1 MTASEDLVARL
12 RGGERVALARAIT
25 AVENETAEAAG
36 ILRAIQPHL
45 GHARVHGF
53 TGPPGV
59 GKSTLVDAYIT
70 ELRQRNARV
79 GVIAVDPSS
88 PVSGGAILGDRV
100 RMTSHGLDPEVF
112 VRSIAARGHLG
123 GLSATTAFVVDVMDA
138 AGKDVIV
145 IETVGTGQSEVEVA
159 QIADTKVVICAPG
172 AGDDVQAI
180 KAGILE
186 IGDLLVVNKADLPAA
201 EVTAAYLSGMLG
213 LRRRAAPGGW
223 TPEVLTTT
231 ATSGAGVAAL
241 ADAIERHDA
250 FLGETGRKAGSGPR
264 LRALLAETAAR
275 LAAERVGALDEAAL
289 ASLIAAVRG
298 GELDIRSAA
307 ERLLKQV
314 SGER

>member
-1 MTASEDLVARL
+1 MVARL
-12 RGGERVALARAIT
+12 RAGERVALARAIT
-25 AVENETAEAAG
+25 AVENETAGAAG

-53 TGPPGV
+53 TGPPGA

-70 ELRQRNARV
+70 ELRKRGLSV

-88 PVSGGAILGDRV
+88 PISGGAILGDRV

-145 IETVGTGQSEVEVA
+145 IETVGAGQSEVEVA
-159 QIADTKVVICAPG
+159 QVADTKVVVCAPG

-201 EVTAAYLSGMLG
+201 AVTAKHLQGMLS
-213 LRRRAAPGGW
+213 LRRRDGW
-223 TPEVLTTT
+223 TPEVLTTI
-231 ATSGAGVAAL
+231 ATDGTGVTEL
-241 ADAIERHDA
+241 ADAILRHDEY
-250 FLGETGRKAGSGPR
+250 LGETGRKAGSGPR
-264 LRALLAETAAR
+264 LRALLGETAAR
-275 LAAERVGALDEAAL
+275 LVAARIGKLDEATL
-289 ASLIAAVRG
+289 APLVEAVRG
-298 GELDIRSAA
+298 GELDIASAA
-307 ERLLKQV
+307 ERLLREV
-314 SGER
+314 AGDD